1 MSRPDLDQAIEPV
14 RSFDNTELAAR
25 RFGDRDGTPLLV
37 ANAVGAGLAVWR
49 RVLPDVVRERPV
61 VMWDHRG
68 LHDSEAPFSG
78 RLDPGAQAEDAA
90 AVLDHFGIERF
101 VMASWSNGTRIALEI
116 SHRYPDRVAALS
128 IVCGGYGHPFGRLLR
143 NLELASLLPTV
154 AGVAKHFSSF
164 IEAPLRGLTSRPEL
178 AGLIRQS
185 GMIAA
190 TADTASLVELLR
202 GLASCDLRTLLAT
215 YEAISGDP
223 SPQLLSD
230 VHAPTLIVAG
240 ERDPFT
246 TRRVTEEIARAIP
259 GARLEVYERATHYL
273 PIEYPARLSDDLRAF
288 WSELGV

>member
-1 MSRPDLDQAIEPV
+1 MTPRDLDHEVELV
-14 RSFDNTELAAR
+14 RSFDNTQLATR
-25 RFGDRDGTPLLV
+25 RLGDGTGVPLLV
-37 ANAVGAGLAVWR
+37 VNAVGAGLAVWR
-49 RVLPDVVRERPV
+49 RVLLDVARERPI

-68 LHDSEAPFSG
+68 LHGSEPSFSG

-90 AVLDHFGIERF
+90 AVLDHFAIERF
-101 VMASWSNGTRIALEI
+101 VMASWSNGTRIALEV
-116 SHRYPDRVAALS
+116 SHRYMERVAAFA

-143 NLELASLLPTV
+143 NLEPASILPSV

-164 IEAPLRGLTSRPEL
+164 IEGPFRGLTSRPEL
-178 AGLIRQS
+178 AGLVRQS

-190 TADTASLVELLR
+190 TADTSALVDFLR

-215 YEAISGDP
+215 YEAIAGDP
-223 SPQLLSD
+223 APELLND

-246 TRRVTEEIARAIP
+246 TRRVTDEMARAIP

-273 PIEYPARLSDDLRAF
+273 PIEYPARLSEDLRDF
-288 WSELGV
+288 WGDLGL